1 MRNTSCKDNCKI
13 QKIKCLTSCK
23 RGFLRRLSKEN
34 FLTCFDKCSNSAN
47 VCSHRC
53 DCMAL
58 VERER
63 KGCDRACDL
72 HPFTESFDLS
82 HCYKECKYD
91 FEWGQKMCDGGSIIL
106 HKDPETTLTWSLSRT
121 ILDNYH
127 RQKSSGGL
135 HWPQCITQESLLLW
149 YGLTKEISNSTFQ
162 TESKLLLFSQV

>member
-1 MRNTSCKDNCKI
+1 MLNTSCKDNCKI

-34 FLTCFDKCSNSAN
+34 FLTCFDKCSNSAS

-91 FEWGQKMCDGGSIIL
+91 FEWGQKMCDGGSIVL
-106 HKDPETTLTWSLSRT
+106 HKDPETTLTWSFSST
-121 ILDNYH
+121 ILDNLH
-127 RQKSSGGL
+127 RQEIQRWVALTPVHNPGKSPVMIRIDKG
-135 HWPQCITQESLLLW
+135 
-149 YGLTKEISNSTFQ
+149 NFQ
-162 TESKLLLFSQV
+162 FHVSDWIKAFAL